1 MFGLDNGYFDQDAY
15 RQLIPTAWIPFVDAN
30 KQNGGL
36 QVYSTYEN
44 KLLIN
49 LIYSIVIVSYFARDL

>member
-1 MFGLDNGYFDQDAY
+1 MPIYKFVCPLNPCVFDLDNGYFDKDAY

-36 QVYSTYEN
+36 QVYSIYKN
-44 KLLIN
+44 KSLDI
-49 LIYSIVIVSYFARDL
+49 